1 MKSLLERL
9 GLGRRDLRAWAL
21 YDLANSAFQTTIIAA
36 VFPIYYSR
44 VVSAGL
50 PAPVATS
57 RFAWATTIA
66 ILIVALVAP
75 LLGAI
80 ADFAA
85 LKKRLLAVFL
95 GIGVTACV
103 AMFWIGRGDWQLALV
118 LFVIGNVGV
127 AGSIVFYE
135 SLLPHLVTEDQL
147 DRVSSAGYA
156 IGYLGGGVLLAINL
170 LMIQKPQLFGI
181 PDAGV
186 ATRLT
191 FVSVGLWW
199 AAFSLPLFRHVPEPP
214 RRLERDEQA
223 GASLVLTG
231 GRRLVETFHELRR
244 YRQAFIMLLAF
255 LLYNDGIQT
264 MIRMATTYGSE
275 IGLPEDAMITALLMT
290 QFIGVPCAFAFG
302 AMAERIGAKAA
313 IFGGLAVYCAISML
327 GYYMTTATH
336 FFMLATLVG
345 LVQGGTQALSRSL
358 FASMIPRHKSSEF
371 FAFFSVFE
379 RYAGVLGPA
388 VFAWVVTRSGSGRS
402 AILSVVVFFVLGAI
416 ILTFVDV
423 DAGRRAARAA
433 EADLLP
439 APETGTHDV
448 SVETAAR
455 QRAGKGQDSPP

>member
-1 MKSLLERL
+1 MQRFLERL
-9 GLGRRDLRAWAL
+9 GLGRRDLRAWAM
-21 YDLANSAFQTTIIAA
+21 YDLANSAYQTTIIAA
-36 VFPIYYSR
+36 VFPIYYNR
-44 VVSAGL
+44 VVAADL
-50 PAPVATS
+50 PGAEATS

-66 ILIVALVAP
+66 ILIVAIVAP

-80 ADFAA
+80 ADYAA
-85 LKKRLLAVFL
+85 MKKKLLAVFL
-95 GIGVTACV
+95 AIGAAAAA
-103 AMFWIGRGDWQLALV
+103 AMFWIERGDWQLALA

-135 SLLPHLVTEDQL
+135 SLLPHLVPEDQL

-170 LMIQKPQLFGI
+170 LMIMNPGLFGI

-191 FVSVGLWW
+191 FVSVAIWW
-199 AAFSLPLFRHVPEPP
+199 ALVSIPLFRDVPEPV
-214 RRLERDEQA
+214 RQIEADERP
-223 GASLVLTG
+223 GTNLVLTG
-231 GRRLVETFHELRR
+231 WHRLVETFHELRR
-244 YRQAFIMLLAF
+244 YREAFVMLLAF

-275 IGLPEDAMITALLMT
+275 IGLPENAMITALLMT
-290 QFIGVPCAFAFG
+290 QFIGVPAAFAFG
-302 AMAERIGAKAA
+302 AIAHRIGAKVSV
-313 IFGGLAVYCAISML
+313 FVGLSVYAVITVL
-327 GYYMTTATH
+327 GYYMSTATH
-336 FFMLATLVG
+336 FFILAILVG

-388 VFAWVVTRSGSGRS
+388 VFAWVVSRSGSGRS
-402 AILSVVVFFVLGAI
+402 AILSVVVFFVLGAF
-416 ILTFVDV
+416 ILAFVNV

-433 EADLLP
+433 DTNLSRV
-439 APETGTHDV
+439 T
-448 SVETAAR
+448 
-455 QRAGKGQDSPP
+455 